1 MPYQIAIDG
10 PVAAGKGTVAKLVAS
25 RLNFL
30 YVDTGAMYRASAY
43 LADLNNVPWDSP
55 KEVASLIE
63 KSSMILRNPLETE
76 KDGRQVTVLLDGED
90 VSWKIR
96 TEHMSTGSSVVS
108 QYAEVRKELVKKQ
121 QELAKKM
128 SVVMEG
134 RDITFRV
141 LPHAQMKIYLDAS
154 AETRA
159 KRRFQE
165 LLMRGVDTTY
175 EDVYKDLEER
185 DARDMGRE
193 VDPLH
198 IVEGDWIL
206 DTTNLSIEEVVELI
220 VGKFHDTV
228 EGK

>member
-10 PVAAGKGTVAKLVAS
+10 PVAAGKGTVAKLVAL

-43 LADLNNVPWDSP
+43 LADLNHVSWDKP
-55 KEVASLIE
+55 KEIAALIE

-76 KDGRQVTVLLDGED
+76 KDGRQVTVILNDED

-108 QYAEVRKELVKKQ
+108 QYTEVRKELVKKQ
-121 QELAKKM
+121 QELAKKT

-141 LPHAQMKIYLDAS
+141 LPNAQIKIYLDAS

-175 EDVYKDLEER
+175 EDVYDDLLER

-206 DTTNLSIEEVVELI
+206 DTTSLTIEEVVDLI
-220 VGKFHDTV
+220 VAKFHTISS
-228 EGK
+228 GK

>member
-43 LADLNNVPWDSP
+43 LADLNNVSWDSP

-76 KDGRQVTVLLDGED
+76 KDGRQVTVILDGED

-108 QYAEVRKELVKKQ
+108 QYAEVRKLN
-121 QELAKKM
+121 
-128 SVVMEG
+128 G
-134 RDITFRV
+134 
-141 LPHAQMKIYLDAS
+141 
-154 AETRA
+154 
-159 KRRFQE
+159 
-165 LLMRGVDTTY
+165 
-175 EDVYKDLEER
+175 
-185 DARDMGRE
+185 
-193 VDPLH
+193 
-198 IVEGDWIL
+198 
-206 DTTNLSIEEVVELI
+206 IEETES
-220 VGKFHDTV
+220 
-228 EGK
+228 